1 MTVYVNIPYL
11 QPLFSFIILHYLQ
24 WALVQSQRY
33 GDEIC
38 PLTFAHFVG
47 WLLEWNRSV
56 LV

>member
-24 WALVQSQRY
+24 WAPVQSQRY